1 MEMTVMNRNHII
13 LAAALQ
19 SLVLLSSCQKS
30 DEPTADEQKLIEI
43 VLDAPGSH
51 SSTRAQVLPSKE
63 SLTLTA
69 RFNKNEKFQAMAVNK
84 KTGEKEYL
92 REHEVKDV
100 SDDGKTCTI
109 SIGQPSALQD
119 VAPTIYGAS
128 GKEMVEYW
136 SLSEGIPRTLGIKAS
151 LIRTRWA
158 NFNAPVWF
166 EFVYNKNSSQHVQCK
181 HLGTYEVL
189 HIKNLSSDDITFKLQ
204 DFAVADKWYHE
215 EAVFLPISRTV
226 ATDLPEYFI
235 DKVTDEAVVKVVPQA
250 EETVI
255 SWYMPTGT
263 TINQAK
269 LIATVNGTTVRSQ
282 NTLSSE
288 VKIETGHAYHMYV
301 TWDGKQLTFG
311 KGGIKEAALDIAID
325 NMPGE
330 EL

>member
-109 SIGQPSALQD
+109 SI
-119 VAPTIYGAS
+119 
-128 GKEMVEYW
+128 
-136 SLSEGIPRTLGIKAS
+136 
-151 LIRTRWA
+151 
-158 NFNAPVWF
+158 
-166 EFVYNKNSSQHVQCK
+166 
-181 HLGTYEVL
+181 
-189 HIKNLSSDDITFKLQ
+189 
-204 DFAVADKWYHE
+204 
-215 EAVFLPISRTV
+215 
-226 ATDLPEYFI
+226 
-235 DKVTDEAVVKVVPQA
+235 
-250 EETVI
+250 
-255 SWYMPTGT
+255 
-263 TINQAK
+263 
-269 LIATVNGTTVRSQ
+269 
-282 NTLSSE
+282 
-288 VKIETGHAYHMYV
+288 
-301 TWDGKQLTFG
+301 
-311 KGGIKEAALDIAID
+311 
-325 NMPGE
+325 
-330 EL
+330 